1 MISPG
6 THGWRLDPPDGSQRG
21 YSYGDSPA
29 PRLAA
34 LRQERG
40 EVLASVLESW
50 TTGRESE
57 DCAAAGRFLLR
68 HLLRTA
74 GHC

>member
-6 THGWRLDPPDGSQRG
+6 THGWRLDPPAESQSG
-21 YSYGDSPA
+21 YPYGDRPV
-29 PRLAA
+29 PHLAA
-34 LRQERG
+34 LRQERE
-40 EVLASVLESW
+40 EVLASVLEAW
-50 TTGRESE
+50 TIGGGNE

-74 GHC
+74 GRC